1 MADTKADVDA
11 AQNAVDTAQKIVDG
25 NNQTLMRKKHL
36 MMLKQTNKQ
45 LATQLTTQQLIKPLQ
60 KKQIVI
66 VKRLLM
72 MQKLM

>member
-1 MADTKADVDA
+1 MADIKADVDA

-25 NNQTLMRKKHL
+25 EQSDADAQKHL